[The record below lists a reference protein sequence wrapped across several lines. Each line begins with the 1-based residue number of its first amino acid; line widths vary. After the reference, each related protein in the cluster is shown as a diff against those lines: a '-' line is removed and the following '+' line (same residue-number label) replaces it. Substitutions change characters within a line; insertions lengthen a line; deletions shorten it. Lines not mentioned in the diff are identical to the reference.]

1 MGLFKELKAEK
12 ITLIALGTVY
22 LVGIASFACFF
33 FLDNP
38 GYPLGWILGGG
49 LSIVCYISIVYG
61 SNAILLGTQNKK
73 FGTSFIVL
81 FGLLRLILL
90 GGALLLAGYYTYK
103 LNSNWLN
110 LWTTFGG
117 MIPLGVVTGV
127 TGLLANKKIK
137 EVK

>member
-49 LSIVCYISIVYG
+49 LSIACYLSIVYG
-61 SNAILLGTQNKK
+61 SNAILLSIRSD
-73 FGTSFIVL
+73 FSP
-81 FGLLRLILL
+81 
-90 GGALLLAGYYTYK
+90 A
-103 LNSNWLN
+103 
-110 LWTTFGG
+110 
-117 MIPLGVVTGV
+117 
-127 TGLLANKKIK
+127 
-137 EVK
+137 